1 MINTYISITICL
13 LVSILPLIETLLV
26 LKQRNRKLTT
36 RSLIFIALFA
46 LSLSGLHFAL
56 GWWLISL
63 INNATGLYR
72 FKLLVYLGS
81 MFAFHFGILI
91 SFYVLPAKISARV
104 K

>member
-26 LKQRNRKLTT
+26 LKKQNCKLAT

-56 GWWLISL
+56 GWWLIGL
-63 INNATGLYR
+63 INSATGFYR
-72 FKLLVYLGS
+72 FKLLSCLVGL
-81 MFAFHFGILI
+81 FAFHFGILI
-91 SFYVLPAKISARV
+91 SFYVLPAKISARI